1 MGACAVREEVDL
13 FENARVSFEGLVTRL
28 KGRQALGMKH
38 NELEAMVGSQGQDV
52 LQQLLQDH
60 LKLRALTEEKQAS
73 VVGADGVERT
83 HVRDRSRTLMTLL
96 GPVNVER
103 KGYSARGTESVFP
116 MDAELNL
123 PVESF
128 SLGVRRRVAT
138 EVVRGSYDDVVE
150 SIQAT
155 TAARV
160 SKRQVEQLAVRAAV
174 DFDAFYALRQQEAA
188 GAPPPS
194 PAGPPLLVL
203 TTDGKGVVM
212 RKDALREATRE
223 AADAAQ
229 PPMKKRVASG
239 QKANRKR
246 MAQVASV
253 YEVAPFMRRPI
264 DIVHDLRPVPDDK
277 RPAPPKPVNKRVW
290 ASLEKT
296 SEEVIAEMFAEAHSR
311 DPEHRRRWVVLVDGS
326 GPQLEAIKR
335 QASRLGVSI
344 TIIMDVIHVIEY
356 LWQAGMCLMP
366 AGTADLERW
375 VNEHLLDVL
384 SGKAA
389 VVGAAIRRSA
399 TARKLSKKARKA
411 ADKCADYLQNHAE
424 YLRYADAL
432 SDGLPIATGVIEGTC
447 RHLIKDR
454 MDITGARWGL
464 TGAESVLRLRALK
477 QSGDFEDYWNF
488 HVEQEEVRNHL
499 AATSA
504 NTKSNQPPALR
515 LIHGGASS

>member
-1 MGACAVREEVDL
+1 M
-13 FENARVSFEGLVTRL
+13 
-28 KGRQALGMKH
+28 
-38 NELEAMVGSQGQDV
+38 
-52 LQQLLQDH
+52 
-60 LKLRALTEEKQAS
+60 
-73 VVGADGVERT
+73 
-83 HVRDRSRTLMTLL
+83 
-96 GPVNVER
+96 
-103 KGYSARGTESVFP
+103 
-116 MDAELNL
+116 
-123 PVESF
+123 
-128 SLGVRRRVAT
+128 
-138 EVVRGSYDDVVE
+138 
-150 SIQAT
+150 
-155 TAARV
+155 
-160 SKRQVEQLAVRAAV
+160 
-174 DFDAFYALRQQEAA
+174 
-188 GAPPPS
+188 
-194 PAGPPLLVL
+194 
-203 TTDGKGVVM
+203 
-212 RKDALREATRE
+212 
-223 AADAAQ
+223 
-229 PPMKKRVASG
+229 
-239 QKANRKR
+239 
-246 MAQVASV
+246 
-253 YEVAPFMRRPI
+253 
-264 DIVHDLRPVPDDK
+264 
-277 RPAPPKPVNKRVW
+277 
-290 ASLEKT
+290 
-296 SEEVIAEMFAEAHSR
+296 
-311 DPEHRRRWVVLVDGS
+311 
-326 GPQLEAIKR
+326 
-335 QASRLGVSI
+335 
-344 TIIMDVIHVIEY
+344 IEY